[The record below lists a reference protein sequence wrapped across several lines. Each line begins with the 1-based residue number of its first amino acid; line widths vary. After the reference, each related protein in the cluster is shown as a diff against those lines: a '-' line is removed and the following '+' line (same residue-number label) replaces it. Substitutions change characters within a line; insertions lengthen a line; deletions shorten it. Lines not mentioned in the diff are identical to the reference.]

1 MRGATTVTG
10 MRTNH
15 LDEIGARDGW
25 RCWICDEAVDP
36 DMSVNDS
43 RGPSVDSLT
52 TRAKPSKGKRGP
64 DAVERLAHR
73 GCNSKKGAVAVV
85 IPWPDELLVSDP
97 APLVAVA
104 DRLRRKGGR
113 EIVARC
119 PSPSDADD
127 AAHWLVDRFTRLTP
141 DLTISADVRPGG
153 GQFLVA
159 LVAG

>member
-1 MRGATTVTG
+1 MRSS
-10 MRTNH
+10 H
-15 LDEIGARDGW
+15 LEAIGTRDGW
-25 RCWICDEAVDP
+25 RCWICDERVDP

-52 TRAKPSKGKRGP
+52 ARAKAPKGKRGP
-64 DAVERLAHR
+64 DAVDRLAHR
-73 GCNSKKGAVAVV
+73 GCNSKKGAVPVE
-85 IPWPDELLVSDP
+85 IPWPAELLVFDP

-119 PSPSDADD
+119 PSASDADEV
-127 AAHWLVDRFTRLTP
+127 ARWLVDRFTRLTP
-141 DLTISADVRPGG
+141 DLSVTADVRTGA

-159 LVAG
+159 LLAT

>member
-1 MRGATTVTG
+1 
-10 MRTNH
+10 MRTSH
-15 LDEIGARDGW
+15 LDEIGTQDGW
-25 RCWICDEAVDP
+25 RCWICDESVDP

-52 TRAKPSKGKRGP
+52 ARAKPAKGKRG
-64 DAVERLAHR
+64 AEVAERLAHR
-73 GCNSKKGAVAVV
+73 GCNSKKGAVPVV

-119 PSPSDADD
+119 PSASDAEDV
-127 AAHWLVDRFTRLTP
+127 ARWLGDRFTRLTP
-141 DLTISADVRPGG
+141 DLDVTADVRAGG
-153 GQFLVA
+153 GQHLVA

>member
-1 MRGATTVTG
+1 
-10 MRTNH
+10 MRTSH

-25 RCWICDEAVDP
+25 RCWICDEVVDP

-52 TRAKPSKGKRGP
+52 ARSKPSKGKRTP
-64 DAVERLAHR
+64 DPVDRLAHR

-85 IPWPDELLVSDP
+85 IPWPPDLLVSDP
-97 APLVAVA
+97 APLIAVA

-113 EIVARC
+113 EIVAR
-119 PSPSDADD
+119 SPSAQDADD
-127 AAHWLVDRFTRLTP
+127 VAEWLVDRFARLTP
-141 DLTISADVRPGG
+141 DLTVTADVRSGG

-159 LVAG
+159 LLAG